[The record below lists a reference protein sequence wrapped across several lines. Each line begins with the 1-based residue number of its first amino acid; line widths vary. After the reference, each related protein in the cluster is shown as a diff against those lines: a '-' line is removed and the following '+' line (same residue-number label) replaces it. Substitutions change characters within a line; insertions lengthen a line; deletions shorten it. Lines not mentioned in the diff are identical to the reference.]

1 MKSSKKFSIMIA
13 DDEAFECRALEI
25 ILQDSFS
32 NIELLPSVYNGTE
45 LLQSGEKE
53 CPDII
58 ITDINM
64 PGLNG
69 PDAI

>member
-1 MKSSKKFSIMIA
+1 MKSSKKFSILIA

-45 LLQSGEKE
+45 LLQ
-53 CPDII
+53 
-58 ITDINM
+58 
-64 PGLNG
+64 
-69 PDAI
+69 